1 MYNIS
6 KIILKYF
13 MKEVPKEMD
22 CERGGQVESV
32 DKAADTNDAGSD
44 EASFESPEK
53 PGRSPKRW
61 GPWVSSNAE
70 ITTNGE
76 LVV

>member
-1 MYNIS
+1 MYNSS

-53 PGRSPKRW
+53 PGPKPQALG
-61 GPWVSSNAE
+61 GP
-70 ITTNGE
+70 G
-76 LVV
+76 